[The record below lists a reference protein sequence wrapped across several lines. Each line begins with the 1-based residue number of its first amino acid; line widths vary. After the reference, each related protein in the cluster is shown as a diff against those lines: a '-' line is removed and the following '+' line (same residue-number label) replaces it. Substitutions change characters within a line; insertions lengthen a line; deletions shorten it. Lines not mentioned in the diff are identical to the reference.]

1 MARDFTS
8 ETLRLLTIF
17 ENIAN
22 VSVRDCFTDNGVIYY
37 IVEEGNA
44 KKAIGKN
51 GILIKNAEKIIGK
64 KIKIFEHS
72 PNVETFVKNIIPQCK
87 EINLIENN
95 EKIIE
100 IKVSKNDRGFVI
112 GRDGQN
118 IKIYKQILKRIY
130 NIDDLQVK

>member
-8 ETLRLLTIF
+8 KTLRLLTIF

-37 IVEEGNA
+37 VVEEGDA
-44 KKAIGKN
+44 KRAIGKN
-51 GILIKNAEKIIGK
+51 GVLIKNAERIIGK
-64 KIKIFEHS
+64 KIKIFEYS
-72 PNVETFVKNIIPQCK
+72 PDVKTFVKNMIPQCK
-87 EINLIENN
+87 EMNIIKNDEQ
-95 EKIIE
+95 IIE

-112 GRDGQN
+112 GRNGQN
-118 IKIYKQILKRIY
+118 IKIYKEILKRIY